1 MNEKEQFFAIIGDFW
16 EPQTHTMTSYGILA
30 VMPDEAADNLEKAVK
45 SVIVQA
51 QSRGQVPAR
60 LAYLPDVKDN
70 VELQN
75 RLTSLSDED
84 LMDVIHALGL
94 TINDCVFL
102 NPCFCLGNAKKY
114 TLGVRCTPE
123 HVAGMLVKLIKP
135 GEGIVFAPLGGSHVG
150 VNAYYPGNKDVV
162 HFQFGL
168 IPTET
173 LHLDENAT
181 IRVSSKIY
189 EDDDLLFA
197 TMDRLAQYIRKKYGE
212 VLIMY

>member
-1 MNEKEQFFAIIGDFW
+1 MNEKKQLFAIVGDFW
-16 EPQTHTMTSYGILA
+16 EPQAHAMTSYGILA

-45 SVIVQA
+45 SVVVQA

-75 RLTSLSDED
+75 RLESLSDED
-84 LMDVIHALGL
+84 LKDVIHALGL

-114 TLGVRCTPE
+114 
-123 HVAGMLVKLIKP
+123 KP

-168 IPTET
+168 IPAET

-189 EDDDLLFA
+189 ENDDLLFA